1 MNRKESE
8 RGRVAKAAALA
19 LALAFAGCSSSVD
32 VWIDGQIAVKHEI
45 GDVGKWELVSSERNE
60 MGDLCAI
67 TIVCRRR
74 REAQS
79 KKGK

>member
-1 MNRKESE
+1 MNRKKESK
-8 RGRVAKAAALA
+8 GKRVVKAAALA

-32 VWIDGQIAVKHEI
+32 VWIDGHMAVKHEI

-60 MGDLCAI
+60 RGDLCTI

-74 REAQS
+74 REAR
-79 KKGK
+79 